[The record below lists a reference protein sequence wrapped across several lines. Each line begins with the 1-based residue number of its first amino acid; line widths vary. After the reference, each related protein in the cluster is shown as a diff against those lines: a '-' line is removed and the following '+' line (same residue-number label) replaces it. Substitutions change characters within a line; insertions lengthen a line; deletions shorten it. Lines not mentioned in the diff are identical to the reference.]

1 MSNIHFVPPGK
12 FPFPTP
18 FQAALVTR
26 AMEAERYTPR
36 HKALWRRLFQH
47 AQRAILR
54 GGLNVHPI
62 DIVNHWEQC
71 TPESPSKDNTIALD
85 DIKTGF
91 LTIAQESGAV
101 VFSLDNFEE
110 YGNTY
115 QPCWEEE
122 ILDNEL
128 HLLREQERLEAL
140 MDWEGHTGTKARP
153 LNGLHAVTQERDL
166 PDWLAH
172 EVDPDPEAHLE
183 PAFLGFEGL
192 NQPL

>member
-1 MSNIHFVPPGK
+1 MGKIRFVPPGK
-12 FPFPTP
+12 FPFPTA

-47 AQRAILR
+47 AKRAIKR
-54 GGLNVHPI
+54 SGLNVDWL
-62 DIVNHWEQC
+62 DIINHWESC
-71 TPESPSKDNTIALD
+71 APDSPSKGNTIAID
-85 DIKTGF
+85 DIQTGF

-110 YGNTY
+110 YGDTY
-115 QPCWEEE
+115 EAAEDEDVQ
-122 ILDNEL
+122 DHEL
-128 HLLREQERLEAL
+128 RMLLEQERLEAL
-140 MDWEGHTGTKARP
+140 WAWEMDIHP
-153 LNGLHAVTQERDL
+153 VTQERDL

-172 EVDPDPEAHLE
+172 EVDPAPEPHLE

-192 NQPL
+192 NQPLPV